1 MDLLALRLAR
11 HWNKD
16 PTWFH
21 TLDKSI
27 QIQVLA
33 EYRLTNETP
42 EDRKSRQ
49 DRIKRAKMQKMI
61 ANLQE

>member
-16 PTWFH
+16 PTWFYS
-21 TLDKSI
+21 LDKSI

-33 EYRLTNETP
+33 EYRLTHETP
-42 EDRKSRQ
+42 EDRKNRQ
-49 DRIKRAKMQKMI
+49 DRIKRARMKAMI
-61 ANLQE
+61 ATLQE